1 MNTCSYQY
9 ERLFKHGRSRPR
21 TLTYRLGRVPR
32 GVAIPQLRQQLFA
45 AAEQVVL
52 RDGPARLS
60 SRAVTGEAG
69 VATGLLHAH
78 FGDLGEFLTAYAV
91 DRSFL
96 VGAAAA
102 GLPERAG
109 RGEVAQHLGDALA
122 AVPRPHLTV
131 LARLMV
137 LRPELADRVR
147 AVLGDRAAGLDAI
160 EQAIAAYLTAERRL
174 GRIAAS
180 ADPAAMA
187 LALVGVLHHLV
198 LTAATAEE
206 AAARLR
212 RAVGAIVRGAGDTAP
227 LESRP

>member
-1 MNTCSYQY
+1 M
-9 ERLFKHGRSRPR
+9 
-21 TLTYRLGRVPR
+21 PR

-45 AAEQVVL
+45 AAEHVVV

-78 FGDLGEFLTAYAV
+78 FGDLDGFLTAYAV

-109 RGEVAQHLGDALA
+109 HGEVAQNLDEALA

-131 LARLMV
+131 LVRLMA
-137 LRPELADRVR
+137 LRPELAGRVQ
-147 AVLGDRAAGLDAI
+147 AVLGDQAAGLDAI
-160 EQAIAAYLTAERRL
+160 EQAATQYLTAEREL
-174 GRIAAS
+174 GRIAAD
-180 ADPAAMA
+180 ADPSA
-187 LALVGVLHHLV
+187 LALLLVGVLHHLV
-198 LTAATAEE
+198 LTEGGADRLHQTVTAVV
-206 AAARLR
+206 AGAR
-212 RAVGAIVRGAGDTAP
+212 AP
-227 LESRP
+227 HESRP